1 MATRLLLTM
10 VLVLT
15 STLSFADSN
24 TRSFSLEDVTKLHL
38 DGDIT
43 VNFSQADR
51 AHAEITLVDGAWE
64 DVEIDHD
71 DDSFKVSSETGFW
84 NFFGDSDVELS
95 ITLSLP
101 EVTRLELVGEIEF
114 YTDSLESEK
123 LEIELV
129 GASFAIFKQTLAA
142 QTLAVEMTGATKLEA
157 GTLTANSAQ
166 LDLTGAS
173 TFKVLSGGS
182 IPKLDVSLTGASNV
196 YAKPLQ
202 TQSVNAEATGAS
214 NIELQVSDNL
224 KARLSGASNIYYGG
238 TPKLDIKTS
247 GASSVQTY

>member
-15 STLSFADSN
+15 SILSFADSN

-43 VNFSQADR
+43 VNFSQTDR

-64 DVEIDHD
+64 DVEIDQNGD
-71 DDSFKVSSETGFW
+71 RFKVSGETGFW
-84 NFFGDSDVELS
+84 NFFGDSDVELD

-101 EVTRLELVGEIEF
+101 EVTRLELVGEVEF
-114 YTDSLESEK
+114 YADSLDSEK
-123 LEIELV
+123 LDIELV
-129 GASFAIFKQTLAA
+129 GACFAVFKNTLAT
-142 QTLAVEMTGATKLEA
+142 QSLAVEMTGATKLEA
-157 GTLTANSAQ
+157 ETLTAHTAK
-166 LDLTGAS
+166 LELTGAS
-173 TFKVLSGGS
+173 TLKVLSAGS
-182 IPKLDVSLTGASNV
+182 IPTLDVRLTGASNV

-202 TQSVNAEATGAS
+202 TQSVNTEATGAS
-214 NIELQVSDNL
+214 NLELQVSDHL
-224 KARLSGASNIYYGG
+224 KARLSGASNVYYGG